1 MRGAINMMKQ
11 FTTMRIAK
19 AANTDSEV
27 DSQHLTFKYWSKGD
41 KHRIYIVDYKRR
53 TLGYI
58 DLDNGNAVEISD
70 RQGNTQAEI
79 DYAIAAFM
87 SSVTDSDDNTQDAA
101 AEQATAADTA
111 KAERIKAAFI
121 ERIKKNVKTARVD
134 EAIALVNVKTD
145 AAWWIEHREIFELY
159 KTGKAMRFVQ
169 TGEEP
174 EEYVSNSPH
183 AFN

>member
-1 MRGAINMMKQ
+1 MMKQ

-19 AANTDSEV
+19 SETADAEI

-41 KHRIYIVDYKRR
+41 KHRVYIVDYKRR

-58 DLDNGNAVEISD
+58 DIDNNNTVEIND
-70 RQGNTQAEI
+70 RQGNTQTDI
-79 DYAIAAFM
+79 DYAVATFMAA
-87 SSVTDSDDNTQDAA
+87 VTDSNDEAQDNAD
-101 AEQATAADTA
+101 EQATAADTA
-111 KAERIKAAFI
+111 KAEQIKATFI
-121 ERIKKNVKTARVD
+121 ECIKAHVKPARVD
-134 EAIALVNVKTD
+134 EAIALVNSRTD
-145 AAWWIEHREIFELY
+145 AAWWIEHRDIFELC

-174 EEYVSNSPH
+174 EEYVSNTPH

>member
-1 MRGAINMMKQ
+1 MMKQ

-19 AANTDSEV
+19 SATADTEI

-41 KHRIYIVDYKRR
+41 KHRVYIVDYKRR

-58 DLDNGNAVEISD
+58 DLDNNAVEIND
-70 RQGNTQAEI
+70 RQGNTQADI
-79 DYAIAAFM
+79 DYAVAAFM
-87 SSVTDSDDNTQDAA
+87 AAVTDSNDEAQDTAD
-101 AEQATAADTA
+101 EQATAADTA
-111 KAERIKAAFI
+111 KAEQIKVAFI
-121 ERIKKNVKTARVD
+121 ERIKAHVKPARVD
-134 EAIALVNVKTD
+134 EAIALVNSRTD
-145 AAWWIEHREIFELY
+145 AAWWIEHREIFELC

-174 EEYVSNSPH
+174 DEYVSNAPH

>member
-1 MRGAINMMKQ
+1 MMKQ
-11 FTTMRIAK
+11 FTTMIIAK
-19 AANTDSEV
+19 SATADAEI
-27 DSQHLTFKYWSKGD
+27 DSQHLTFKYWNKGD
-41 KHRIYIVDYKRR
+41 KHRVYINDYKRR

-58 DLDNGNAVEISD
+58 DLDNDNAVEIND

-87 SSVTDSDDNTQDAA
+87 VAVTDSDDNAQDAA
-101 AEQATAADTA
+101 TEQATATDTA
-111 KAERIKAAFI
+111 KAEQIKAAFI
-121 ERIKKNVKTARVD
+121 DRIKEHVKPARVD
-134 EAIALVNVKTD
+134 EAIALVNSRTD
-145 AAWWIEHREIFELY
+145 VAWWIEHRDIFELC

-174 EEYVSNSPH
+174 EDYVYNAPH

>member
-1 MRGAINMMKQ
+1 MLKQ

-19 AANTDSEV
+19 AANADSDV
-27 DSQHLTFKYWSKGD
+27 DSQHLTFNYWSKGD
-41 KHRIYIVDYKRR
+41 KHRVYINDYKRR

-58 DLDNGNAVEISD
+58 DIDNDNAVEIND

-87 SSVTDSDDNTQDAA
+87 AAVTDSDDNAQDDA

-111 KAERIKAAFI
+111 KAEQIKAAFI
-121 ERIKKNVKTARVD
+121 ERIKSHVKPARVD
-134 EAIALVNVKTD
+134 EAIALVNTKTD
-145 AAWWIEHREIFELY
+145 AAWWIEHREIFELC

-174 EEYVSNSPH
+174 EEYVSNAPH